1 MKKIVSKGWYTIIE
15 LIPIPILLLAFFGS
29 LSDSLFI
36 FFIFLGFASFFLRFF
51 YTSKENIKEKNKES
65 KYIKT
70 TEYYVL
76 IIVGFLLSIIALIT
90 ITAYF
95 GDEWSSNL
103 LPFEIKDAFYAF
115 IPAIGA
121 GWCFLNTSKFKKKIS
136 ASKFKKKK

>member
-1 MKKIVSKGWYTIIE
+1 MKKTVSKGWYTVIE
-15 LIPIPILLLAFFGS
+15 LIPIPIFLLAFFGS
-29 LSDSLFI
+29 LNDTLFI
-36 FFIFLGFASFFLRFF
+36 LFIFLGFASFFLRFF
-51 YTSKENIKEKNKES
+51 YTTKENIKEKIKES

-76 IIVGFLLSIIALIT
+76 IVVGFLLSIIGFVT

-103 LPFEIKDAFYAF
+103 LPFEITDAFYAF

-121 GWCFLNTSKFKKKIS
+121 GWCFLSTSR
-136 ASKFKKKK
+136 FKKKK